1 MYKDTPAYRSLLD
14 AWKIRGK
21 PVVVWAG
28 SGLSAPSGLP
38 TWPALQKKLEEEAEA
53 AIRGANDASAAR
65 RRALLAASRAAP
77 STWKSF
83 EHLEESFG
91 QSSFQSAITRQL
103 QDALRCAI
111 PPGYTQLWNLGVRGI
126 LTLNIDRL
134 AHRAYLKSDAQD
146 FPITERSGMELR
158 ELLGTLTDP
167 QRRFIANLHG
177 HLEDPVNWVF
187 TERKLNALLK
197 NEDYN
202 ELVRDCIKYCMI
214 VLIGVTAT
222 DKAVLEHFRSAR
234 ADHINIGPHFWL
246 TATDDFDAIAAAE
259 SSGIQVIEYPN
270 KDGKHSELS
279 EIFRE
284 LKQFVPTA
292 DRATPVVWDPKQAG
306 SGPKEALPE
315 PSALISKTPNELR
328 SLLNSHAHSLLTRA
342 SSTANDQFAKFAKK
356 YSRPILLASSFEPDQ
371 DDANAVLGYTLSDF
385 RREGGFGK
393 VWHGHDEDGNEV
405 AIKAFRYE
413 IRERPELLDAFR
425 RGVRSMQY
433 LENRGIHGIVRFLAA
448 SEVPPVVV
456 MEWVEGAT
464 LHEAIQQGGLSD
476 S

>member
-328 SLLNSHAHSLLTRA
+328 SLLPESVILNSPAPQFTEIAQPQAPFNPDGPAIRPPSQPTAPSIVHFPA
-342 SSTANDQFAKFAKK
+342 SSALNGPPGIALGAIGACRCPGTLGPVASVGGIGVLLRPPQAGQGSSSCCQWRWNTANAPSLAPN
-356 YSRPILLASSFEPDQ
+356 PI
-371 DDANAVLGYTLSDF
+371 T
-385 RREGGFGK
+385 
-393 VWHGHDEDGNEV
+393 H
-405 AIKAFRYE
+405 
-413 IRERPELLDAFR
+413 
-425 RGVRSMQY
+425 
-433 LENRGIHGIVRFLAA
+433 
-448 SEVPPVVV
+448 
-456 MEWVEGAT
+456 
-464 LHEAIQQGGLSD
+464 
-476 S
+476 